1 MIESSTNANARGTS
15 VEVAG
20 TNTALQ
26 RFYKIKTREN
36 SMQKYISATFALAA
50 LATNLA
56 TPVSAQTQLTFSSAP
71 ISVQGFSAASQSVP
85 VGRESVDGAPFGSA
99 ASNVTIAFVNTANV
113 PATSVTFVVQSGNQ
127 TRIIVD
133 KGTFSAG
140 TRIVHTFDESP
151 EFADTTSVHVQSV
164 TFADGNTWGI

>member
-1 MIESSTNANARGTS
+1 MIGSSTNANARGTS

-20 TNTALQ
+20 
-26 RFYKIKTREN
+26 RCSGSVRSKTTEK

-50 LATNLA
+50 LATKLA
-56 TPVSAQTQLTFSSAP
+56 TPASAQTQITFSSTP
-71 ISVQGFSAASQSVP
+71 ISVQGFTAASQPAP
-85 VGRESVDGAPFGSA
+85 VGREWVDGVPSGFT

-127 TRIIVD
+127 TRTIVD

-151 EFADTTSVHVQSV
+151 EFADATSVRVQSV